1 MGKMSILKQLRHCM
15 KILLKNRKTPYHL
28 TCHAAVH
35 RDTKTASALP
45 NKILELS
52 LRRQMQR
59 YHDVSVSSD
68 RYIRDPKFTKFTVPF
83 RTNRFIDLLF
93 VTYVENKQLARFD
106 RKMSFHFPRVFSLV
120 SDQSVW
126 RQRKHPEFNKYHDQ
140 GIMPVFFYF
149 FAENLSW
156 FVKRD
161 PRPLEA
167 RSLGLHC
174 TLAIQPPALRS
185 SKTVERQV
193 HQVRFLLVV
202 QLRYLLST
210 VKVKLGVIFS
220 CFYASKLEHF

>member
-1 MGKMSILKQLRHCM
+1 MSILKQLRHCM

-52 LRRQMQR
+52 VRRQMQR

-106 RKMSFHFPRVFSLV
+106 RKMSFHFPRVFSLF

-140 GIMPVFFYF
+140 GIMPVFWMFCR
-149 FAENLSW
+149 ES
-156 FVKRD
+156 FVGRKKR
-161 PRPLEA
+161 PAAARGSRLEA
-167 RSLGLHC
+167 RACIAHLQNSHPHLGAVRL
-174 TLAIQPPALRS
+174 S
-185 SKTVERQV
+185 SDRCIKSG
-193 HQVRFLLVV
+193 F
-202 QLRYLLST
+202 RYLLST
-210 VKVKLGVIFS
+210 VKIKLGVIYS
-220 CFYASKLEHF
+220 CFYACKLEHS